1 MSYAH
6 DYMRR
11 LAQLLGSL
19 DEAQFEAALTL
30 LRRTGA
36 SGGKVMLAGNGA
48 SAAMASHIAVDLTKV
63 AGIRG
68 VAFNDADLITC
79 FANDY
84 GYEHWMAQA
93 VRAYA
98 GSGDTL
104 VLISSSGRSPS
115 VLNAATEAGRIGIPV
130 VTLTGFAPDNPLRAS
145 GAVNLWVDDRRY
157 NMVEAT
163 HQAWLVAMVDALAG
177 IPVEPAAADAL
188 QGASR

>member
-1 MSYAH
+1 MTQA
-6 DYMRR
+6 
-11 LAQLLGSL
+11 LALVAGSNGVVGYRIARYL
-19 DEAQFEAALTL
+19 DRHGWRVAGLSRSAPP
-30 LRRTGA
+30 RGA
-36 SGGKVMLAGNGA
+36 RFR
-48 SAAMASHIAVDLTKV
+48 HIAVDLTKV

-68 VAFNDADLITC
+68 MAFNDADLITC

-115 VLNAATEAGRIGIPV
+115 VLNAATEANRMGIPV
-130 VTLTGFAPDNPLRAS
+130 LTLTGFAPDNPLRAS
-145 GAVNLWVDDRRY
+145 GTVNLWVNDRRY

-177 IPVEPAAADAL
+177 IPVEAAAADVF
-188 QGASR
+188 QGATR

>member
-11 LAQLLGSL
+11 LGQLLGSL
-19 DEAQFEAALTL
+19 DEAQFDAALAL

-36 SGGKVMLAGNGA
+36 SDGKVMLAGNGA

-84 GYEHWMAQA
+84 GYEHWIAQA
-93 VRAYA
+93 VHAYA

-115 VLNAATEAGRIGIPV
+115 VLNAAAEANRMGIPV

-145 GAVNLWVDDRRY
+145 GTVNLWVDDQRY

-177 IPVEPAAADAL
+177 IPVEPAVPTEIEGAL
-188 QGASR
+188 R